1 MVWRSGSQ
9 YLNACHAS
17 MSKPI
22 FGMIL
27 GGTLG
32 ILDGLSALVSAP
44 ETRPQIGGIVIG
56 SVIKG
61 LLVGLIIGYF
71 ARKVRSTA
79 AVIVFGIVV
88 SAVFAFLVAQMQH
101 KYYLEIILP
110 GSIVG
115 LIVGY
120 AAQRHQEL
128 VV

>member
-1 MVWRSGSQ
+1 MVWRAGSQ
-9 YLNACHAS
+9 YLNASHAS

-32 ILDGLSALVSAP
+32 VIDGLSALVSAP
-44 ETRPQIGGIVIG
+44 ETRPQIAGIVIG
-56 SVIKG
+56 STIKG

-71 ARKVRSTA
+71 ARKVRSPG
-79 AVIVFGIVV
+79 AVIAFGVV
-88 SAVFAFLVAQMQH
+88 ASAFFAFLIAQMQH

-120 AAQRHQEL
+120 AAQRHQE
-128 VV
+128 VVT